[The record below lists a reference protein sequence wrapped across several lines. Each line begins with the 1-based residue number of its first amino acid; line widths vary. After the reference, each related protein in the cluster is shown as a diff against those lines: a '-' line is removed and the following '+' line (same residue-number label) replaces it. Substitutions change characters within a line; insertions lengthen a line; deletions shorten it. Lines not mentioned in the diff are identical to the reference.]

1 MPGLRLQPEQY
12 LADPGLDRLR
22 TRAQDLAG
30 SEDWSGLWAL
40 HDDLEQDDAFWPD
53 LWQPLCALAAHH
65 LGLPDAIGLL
75 AAAVDAGFGQ
85 PELFEGKLESVF
97 GADPRWPRIR
107 DRMIGNVPPPPLTL
121 TDWPA
126 LTPAAPLGLLDL
138 PDRAA
143 ELRDLAPAPDGSAWR
158 TAVTT
163 LGWVTHRWRHANAHL
178 EIDDA
183 VECLRRVDAGQRF
196 ACVEYSLVLCQVLN
210 ALAIPA
216 RRLALRQDGY
226 HVGLGRAHAVSEAW
240 IDDLG
245 RWAVLDGQNGLYWT
259 DADGAPLGA
268 VALQEAAR
276 SGAARPGYVTARSD
290 LTDSDATVWF
300 SYFAHVSTSA
310 GTWVP
315 GGFGLVF
322 QRDRLVTSGRL
333 EHRPGPLYPDLSGI
347 GVQAALDPDG
357 GPALRLTAA
366 HPFARG
372 FCADGR
378 PLDTDILAL
387 DCSPGEHAVT
397 LAVRTDY
404 GTLPGLPLRWRCA
417 DSGPGGPGG
426 PDGRSAAG

>member
-1 MPGLRLQPEQY
+1 MPGLRLQPERY

-22 TRAQDLAG
+22 TRAQDLAS

-40 HDDLEQDDAFWPD
+40 RDDLERDEAFWPD
-53 LWQPLCALAAHH
+53 LWQPLCALAARH
-65 LGLPDAIGLL
+65 LGLTEAVGLL

-85 PELFEGKLESVF
+85 PELFEGKLESAF
-97 GADPRWPRIR
+97 GTDPRWSRIR
-107 DRMIGNVPPPPLTL
+107 DQMTGNVPPPPLAL

-126 LTPAAPLGLLDL
+126 LTPSAPLGLLDL
-138 PDRAA
+138 PDRAG
-143 ELRDLAPAPDGSAWR
+143 ELRDLAPAPAGSAWQ

-163 LGWVTHRWRHANAHL
+163 LDWVTHRWRHANAHM

-183 VECLRRVDAGQRF
+183 VECLRRVGTGQRF

-210 ALAIPA
+210 ALGIPS

-226 HVGLGRAHAVSEAW
+226 HIGLGRAHAVSEAW

-245 RWAVLDGQNGLYWT
+245 RWVVLDGQNGLYWT
-259 DADGAPLGA
+259 DTTGAPLGA
-268 VALQEAAR
+268 VALQDAAR

-310 GTWVP
+310 GTWAP
-315 GGFGLVF
+315 DGFGLVF
-322 QRDRLVTSGRL
+322 QRDRLATSGRL
-333 EHRPGPLYPDLSGI
+333 EHRPEPLYPDLAEI

-357 GPALRLTAA
+357 GPALRLISA
-366 HPFARG
+366 HPFAVG

-378 PLDTDILAL
+378 PLDADLLPL
-387 DCSPGEHAVT
+387 DRSPGGHELI
-397 LAVRTDY
+397 LAVRTSY
-404 GTLPGLPLRWRCA
+404 GTLAGRPLRWRCA
-417 DSGPGGPGG
+417 EASPGAPA
-426 PDGRSAAG
+426 GRSAAG